1 MKTIKYITNYSL
13 WLACTLFAVLFVAC
27 DDDEMPA
34 LKVNR
39 LAVADVAEGTISL
52 IEGDTYAT
60 AVTTFPADAVDAGEY
75 TYRYTTGNEKVF
87 TVDES
92 GVVTAIGVG
101 EGVLT
106 VWSLNNTDLWTTCLV
121 KVEKRIYPVTSITVS
136 EAYKDYYV
144 AMERTIKLGETVAV
158 LPENATNPDVIYL
171 SSDPEV
177 AEVNEYGEV
186 YTRGLGDVTITI
198 KSTDGS
204 EVATTCD
211 FHVRNVEY
219 TDYLERTSWTV
230 ETSHPWAADK
240 TAGGNPLNMFDD
252 NTKSSILLVKANGKT
267 FTDAN
272 NAKITVPVG
281 DIVYFIIDMQTP
293 QTFDFFKLTHR
304 TDNSTDNL
312 RVKKVSVYGSNDN
325 TEFTELLKG
334 ADIPVAK
341 TITDVIVD
349 LPMKVTYRYFKITLD
364 AWSNSGNTMQIS
376 EFNIGKMNFIANE

>member
-1 MKTIKYITNYSL
+1 MNTIKYITNYSL
-13 WLACTLFAVLFVAC
+13 WLACALFAVLFTAC
-27 DDDEMPA
+27 DDDETPA

-39 LAVADVAEGTISL
+39 LAVVDVAEGTISL

-60 AVTTFPADAVDAGEY
+60 TVTTLPADAVDAGEY
-75 TYRYTTGNEKVF
+75 AYRYTSGNEKVF

-92 GVVTAIGVG
+92 GVVTATGVG
-101 EGVLT
+101 EAVLS

-121 KVEKRIYPVTSITVS
+121 KVEKRIYPVTSITVA

-144 AMERTIKLGETVAV
+144 AMDRTIKLGETVTV
-158 LPENATNPDVIYL
+158 FPENASNPDVIYL

-186 YTRGLGDVTITI
+186 YTKGLGDATITI

-204 EVATTCD
+204 EVATTCN
-211 FHVRNVEY
+211 FHVCNVEY
-219 TDYLERTSWTV
+219 IDLERTNWTV
-230 ETSHPWAADK
+230 ETSHLWVSDPK
-240 TAGGNPLNMFDD
+240 AGGEPENMFDG
-252 NTKSSILLVKANGKT
+252 NTVSSVLLVKPGKSLGGV
-267 FTDAN
+267 
-272 NAKITVPVG
+272 TVPATDV
-281 DIVYFIIDMQTP
+281 VYFIIDMQTP

-304 TDNSTDNL
+304 TDNNTDNL

-325 TEFTELLKG
+325 EEFTEILKG

-341 TITDVIVD
+341 TISDVIVD

-364 AWSNSGNTMQIS
+364 AWSSNGNTMQIS
-376 EFNIGKMNFIANE
+376 EFNIGKMNFMANE

>member
-1 MKTIKYITNYSL
+1 MKTIEYITNYSL

-27 DDDEMPA
+27 DDDETPA

-92 GVVTAIGVG
+92 GVVTATGVG
-101 EGVLT
+101 EAVLS

-144 AMERTIKLGETVAV
+144 AIERTIKLGETVAV

-219 TDYLERTSWTV
+219 TDYLERTSWTL
-230 ETSHPWAADK
+230 ETSHPWVADP
-240 TAGGNPLNMFDD
+240 TAGGQPENMLDG
-252 NTKSSILLVKANGKT
+252 NTKSSILLVKPGKSLGGV
-267 FTDAN
+267 
-272 NAKITVPVG
+272 TVPATDV
-281 DIVYFIIDMQTP
+281 VYFTIDMQTP

-304 TDNSTDNL
+304 TDNSHENL

-325 TEFTELLKG
+325 EEFTELLKG

-341 TITDVIVD
+341 TISDVIVD
-349 LPMKVTYRYFKITLD
+349 LPMKVTYRYFKVTLD
-364 AWSNSGNTMQIS
+364 AWASGGNTMQIS

>member
-1 MKTIKYITNYSL
+1 MNTIKYITNYSL
-13 WLACTLFAVLFVAC
+13 WLACALFAVLFTAC
-27 DDDEMPA
+27 DDDETPA

-60 AVTTFPADAVDAGEY
+60 TVTTLPADAVDAGEY
-75 TYRYTTGNEKVF
+75 AYRYTSGNEKVF

-92 GVVTAIGVG
+92 GVVTATGVG
-101 EGVLT
+101 EAVLS

-121 KVEKRIYPVTSITVS
+121 KVEKRIYPVTSITVA

-144 AMERTIKLGETVAV
+144 AMDRTIKLGETVTV
-158 LPENATNPDVIYL
+158 FPENASNPDVIYL

-186 YTRGLGDVTITI
+186 YTKGLGDATITI

-204 EVATTCD
+204 EVATTCN
-211 FHVRNVEY
+211 FHVCNVEY
-219 TDYLERTSWTV
+219 IDLERTNWTV
-230 ETSHPWAADK
+230 ETSHLWVSDPK
-240 TAGGNPLNMFDD
+240 AGGEPENMFDG
-252 NTKSSILLVKANGKT
+252 NTVSSVLLVKPGKSLGGV
-267 FTDAN
+267 
-272 NAKITVPVG
+272 TVPATDV
-281 DIVYFIIDMQTP
+281 VYFIIDMQTP

-304 TDNSTDNL
+304 TDNNTDNL

-325 TEFTELLKG
+325 EEFTEILKG

-341 TITDVIVD
+341 TISDVIVD

-364 AWSNSGNTMQIS
+364 AWSSNGNTMQIS
-376 EFNIGKMNFIANE
+376 EFNIGKMNFMANE

>member
-27 DDDEMPA
+27 DDDETPV

-92 GVVTAIGVG
+92 GVVTATGVG

-230 ETSHPWAADK
+230 ETSHPWVTDP
-240 TAGGNPLNMFDD
+240 TAGGQPENMLDG
-252 NTKSSILLVKANGKT
+252 NTKSSILLVKPGKSLGGV
-267 FTDAN
+267 
-272 NAKITVPVG
+272 TVPATDV
-281 DIVYFIIDMQTP
+281 VYFTIDMQTP

-304 TDNSTDNL
+304 TDNSHENL

-325 TEFTELLKG
+325 EEFTELLKG

-341 TITDVIVD
+341 TISDVIVD
-349 LPMKVTYRYFKITLD
+349 LPMKVTYRYFKVTLD
-364 AWSNSGNTMQIS
+364 AWASGGNTMQIS